1 MREPEHPSFL
11 TTRSICQRG
20 HKTLYPFLTRKD
32 IKQGLRKACFVL
44 FFLSVTHSIIP
55 ARAALAQDQTSSLRN
70 TLIQSVS
77 GIYLT
82 HIPGAFTISAIASK
96 KGLLYRGEISDPT
109 GYVHILSLQGPGKER
124 VIKQKGKARISFV
137 LSPFQKDQVD
147 GFTFE
152 TKTDC
157 FTLVVWQSPPKKL
170 PIIHLNGYT
179 PKITKTPL
187 IFCGHNH
194 SVRLE
199 WQGRLPPAKGS

>member
-1 MREPEHPSFL
+1 MHPFLDRKKISLHLRKISFMVSFL
-11 TTRSICQRG
+11 AVFHC
-20 HKTLYPFLTRKD
+20 L
-32 IKQGLRKACFVL
+32 A
-44 FFLSVTHSIIP
+44 P
-55 ARAALAQDQTSSLRN
+55 AQAVWAGDQPSSLRT
-70 TLIQSVS
+70 TLLQSVS

-82 HIPGAFTISAIASK
+82 HIPGAFTISAIASQ
-96 KGLLYRGEISDPT
+96 KGLLYRGEISDPK
-109 GYVHILSLQGPGKER
+109 GYVHILSLQGPGNER
-124 VIKQKGKARISFV
+124 VIKQKGKARISFL

-152 TKTDC
+152 TKTGC

-194 SVRLE
+194 SIRLE
-199 WQGRLPPAKGS
+199 WQGRLPSAKGS

>member
-1 MREPEHPSFL
+1 MIIFL
-11 TTRSICQRG
+11 SSIC
-20 HKTLYPFLTRKD
+20 
-32 IKQGLRKACFVL
+32 
-44 FFLSVTHSIIP
+44 SITPVPTIW
-55 ARAALAQDQTSSLRN
+55 AQDQPSSLRSV
-70 TLIQSVS
+70 LIQSVS

-82 HIPGAFTISAIASK
+82 HIPGAFTISVIASQ

-109 GYVHILSLQGPGKER
+109 GYVHILSHQGPGNER
-124 VIKQKGKARISFV
+124 VSKQKGKSRISFV

-152 TKTDC
+152 TKTGC

-194 SVRLE
+194 SIRLE
-199 WQGRLPPAKGS
+199 WQGRLPADKGS

>member
-1 MREPEHPSFL
+1 MAHPSSL
-11 TTRSICQRG
+11 TIQSMRQRG
-20 HKTLYPFLTRKD
+20 HKTLHPFLNRKK
-32 IKQGLRKACFVL
+32 ISLRLWKISFMFSCLAVFHC
-44 FFLSVTHSIIP
+44 LSP
-55 ARAALAQDQTSSLRN
+55 AQEVWAGEQPSSLQS
-70 TLIQSVS
+70 TLLQSVS

-82 HIPGAFTISAIASK
+82 HIPGAFTISAIASQ

-109 GYVHILSLQGPGKER
+109 GYVHILSLQGARNER
-124 VIKQKGKARISFV
+124 VIKQKGKARISFL

-152 TKTDC
+152 TKTGC

-194 SVRLE
+194 SIRLE
-199 WQGRLPPAKGS
+199 WQGRLPSAKGS

>member
-1 MREPEHPSFL
+1 MAHPSSL
-11 TTRSICQRG
+11 TIQLMRQRG
-20 HKTLYPFLTRKD
+20 HKTLHPFLDRKK
-32 IKQGLRKACFVL
+32 IRLRLRKISSMFSCLAVFHC
-44 FFLSVTHSIIP
+44 LSP
-55 ARAALAQDQTSSLRN
+55 AQAVWAVEQPASLKS
-70 TLIQSVS
+70 TLLQSVS

-82 HIPGAFTISAIASK
+82 HIPGAFTISAIASQ

-109 GYVHILSLQGPGKER
+109 GYVHILSLQGSRNER
-124 VIKQKGKARISFV
+124 VIKQKGKARISFL

-152 TKTDC
+152 TKTGC

-194 SVRLE
+194 SIRLE
-199 WQGRLPPAKGS
+199 WQGRLPSAKGS

>member
-1 MREPEHPSFL
+1 MD
-11 TTRSICQRG
+11 QRG
-20 HKTLYPFLTRKD
+20 TKD
-32 IKQGLRKACFVL
+32 LDVSSNKSPLNKNLLVTFFIA
-44 FFLSVTHSIIP
+44 FFLSSISLITP
-55 ARAALAQDQTSSLRN
+55 ESEVWAQETPPSLRD

-82 HIPGAFTISAIASK
+82 HIPGAFTISAISSQ

-109 GYVHILSLQGPGKER
+109 GYVHILSYQGPRNER
-124 VIKQKGKARISFV
+124 VIKQKGHSRISFV

-152 TKTDC
+152 TKTGC
-157 FTLVVWQSPPKKL
+157 FTLVVWQNPPKKL

-194 SVRLE
+194 SIRLE
-199 WQGRLPPAKGS
+199 WQGRLPSKKA

>member
-1 MREPEHPSFL
+1 MLREN
-11 TTRSICQRG
+11 
-20 HKTLYPFLTRKD
+20 
-32 IKQGLRKACFVL
+32 LRFIFFMI
-44 FFLSVTHSIIP
+44 FFLPSIDAITSVPTLWAEERSP
-55 ARAALAQDQTSSLRN
+55 SLRSV
-70 TLIQSVS
+70 LVQSVS

-82 HIPGAFTISAIASK
+82 HIPGAFTISAISAK

-109 GYVHILSLQGPGKER
+109 GYVHILSYQGPGNER
-124 VIKQKGKARISFV
+124 VIRQKGKSRISFV

-152 TKTDC
+152 TQTGC

-187 IFCGHNH
+187 VFCGHNH
-194 SVRLE
+194 SIRLE
-199 WQGRLPPAKGS
+199 WQGHLPSAKGS